1 MPALNLRGFADRPL
15 NEQLRAL
22 EEVVRENDAMMRLLE
37 ALEPGHWTGAGA
49 ILGTVWNAIH
59 GNEPTAHLKDFDIVY
74 FDAEDLSAVS
84 QEQVRVDIEQLDLGF
99 PIDVVN
105 AARVHLWYEEEFGKA
120 IEPFSNVAESVA
132 TWPTF
137 AASVV
142 MRLDNERLDVIAP
155 YGLHDLFAMWIRP
168 NKTLISRDVYEA
180 KASRWSSCWPMAR
193 VWDWS

>member
-1 MPALNLRGFADRPL
+1 MSTSNLREVADRPIE
-15 NEQLRAL
+15 EQLRVL
-22 EEVVRENDAMMRLLE
+22 EEVVRENAVMMRLLE
-37 ALEPGHWTGAGA
+37 SLEPGHWTGAGA

-74 FDAEDLSAVS
+74 FDPEDLSARS
-84 QEQVRVDIEQLDLGF
+84 QAKVQSDIEQLALGF

-105 AARVHLWYEEEFGKA
+105 AARVHLWYEDEFGKA

-142 MRLDNERLDVIAP
+142 VRLDGDRFDVIAP

-168 NKTLISRDVYEA
+168 NKALISREVYEA
-180 KASRWSSCWPMAR
+180 KAVRWSACWPKST
-193 VWDWS
+193 VWPWA